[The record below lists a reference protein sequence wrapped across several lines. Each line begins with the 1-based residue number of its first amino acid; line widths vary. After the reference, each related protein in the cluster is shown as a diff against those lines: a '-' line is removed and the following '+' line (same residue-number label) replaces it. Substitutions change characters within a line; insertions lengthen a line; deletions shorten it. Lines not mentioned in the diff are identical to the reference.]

1 MCKTNIM
8 EKNREYIDMTT
19 QENLTGKKL
28 GNDLAI
34 LSKQEIWILSVTWF
48 PILLPKSHAK
58 SPLWQELASFI
69 IV

>member
-8 EKNREYIDMTT
+8 QKNREYIDMTT

-34 LSKQEIWILSVTWF
+34 LSKQEI
-48 PILLPKSHAK
+48 
-58 SPLWQELASFI
+58 
-69 IV
+69 